1 MLSIHSF
8 IPCIYSVRID
18 CVAATR
24 TDTGNTAVTTSRSLC
39 SRGRQ
44 GVSDGNCSEEKLNR
58 KKRQERDGVGGAL
71 CDVVRGGFCTE
82 MLSREGMGSKQQE
95 GVGDAAWVTNRHEG
109 DVKKSQVSL

>member
-1 MLSIHSF
+1 M
-8 IPCIYSVRID
+8 YSVRID

-24 TDTGNTAVTTSRSLC
+24 TDPGNRAVTTSRPLPSWSLC

-44 GVSDGNCSEEKLNR
+44 GVSDDNCSEEKLNR

-71 CDVVRGGFCTE
+71 CDVVRGGLCTE